1 MKISLFEAKEK
12 FDSGDIFLKDLVFK
26 GSELYNE
33 LRKKQFTVIFKL
45 VKKFLNLY
53 PKVKSSKQFG
63 KSTFYKKRTKED
75 SKLSIDLPLKK
86 QFNLL
91 RICNNDLWPAFFYF
105 KKKKYIIKIYKG

>member
-1 MKISLFEAKEK
+1 MLLIEKIKNRARQMI
-12 FDSGDIFLKDLVFK
+12 DIGAVL
-26 GSELYNE
+26 E
-33 LRKKQFTVIFKL
+33 

-105 KKKKYIIKIYKG
+105 KKKKYIIKIYKE